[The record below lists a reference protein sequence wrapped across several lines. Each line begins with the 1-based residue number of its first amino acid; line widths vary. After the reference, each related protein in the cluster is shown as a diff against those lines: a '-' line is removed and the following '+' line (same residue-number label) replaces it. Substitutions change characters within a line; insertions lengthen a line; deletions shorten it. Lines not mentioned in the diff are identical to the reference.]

1 MESSNCLPNSK
12 TSTYTGRR
20 TIAGSSVVF
29 PQILPSC
36 SESSLVGLKAS
47 AESTE
52 VSGHQ
57 PPRWA
62 SDFFIEEQPF
72 WLDDL
77 LNEPD
82 GLMQRGHRRST
93 SDTFAYLGEAVE
105 DLDLREEP
113 SHRNLTSKA
122 LSIRQNIGRNKDSK
136 LFESKPSSLVEKLRF
151 TKMDPHI
158 AVSRSAEKQEEE
170 ISTQTSEGSNEGIS
184 SLSPKP
190 SVSKTEAK
198 RAKQQSAHRSR
209 VRKLQYIS
217 QLERTVQLLQAE
229 GSEISAE
236 LEFLDHQNLILT
248 MENKALKQRL
258 DSLSQEQLIKQMEQE
273 MLERE
278 LGRLQNLYHMQRQ
291 QQMQMQQQQQQHHP
305 KHRRNKSKDLE
316 SQLPSV
322 SRKNVRGNLGF

>member
-12 TSTYTGRR
+12 ISTYTGRR
-20 TIAGSSVVF
+20 AIAGSSVVL
-29 PQILPSC
+29 PQILPSY
-36 SESSLVGLKAS
+36 SEPSLVGLKAD

-52 VSGHQ
+52 ISGHQ

-72 WLDDL
+72 WLEDL

-82 GLMQRGHRRST
+82 GQVQRGHRRST
-93 SDTFAYLGEAVE
+93 SDTFAYLGEAVQ
-105 DLDLREEP
+105 DLDIREEP
-113 SHRNLTSKA
+113 SHKHLTSKA
-122 LSIRQNIGRNKDSK
+122 LSIRQNIGRNK
-136 LFESKPSSLVEKLRF
+136 LFESKPSPLDEKF
-151 TKMDPHI
+151 KDPHI
-158 AVSRSAEKQEEE
+158 AVSRSAEKQEEAV
-170 ISTQTSEGSNEGIS
+170 SKQNSEGSHEGTS

-258 DSLSQEQLIKQMEQE
+258 DSISQEQLIKQMEQE

-278 LGRLQNLYHMQRQ
+278 LARLQNLYQMQRQ

-305 KHRRNKSKDLE
+305 KHRRNKNKDLE

-322 SRKNVRGNLGF
+322 SKKNVRGTT

>member
-93 SDTFAYLGEAVE
+93 SDTFAYLGESVE

-136 LFESKPSSLVEKLRF
+136 LFESKPSSLVEKF
-151 TKMDPHI
+151 KDPHI

-291 QQMQMQQQQQQHHP
+291 QQMQMQQQQQQQQHHP

-322 SRKNVRGNLGF
+322 SRKNVRGTT